1 MINTLKEAFSGE
13 SENHSI
19 ELDGEK
25 LVWKKIQG
33 KVKFKVAEIPLS
45 RISYGDTQTS
55 FNAQLITENR
65 ILKKANSEL
74 KTKEE
79 TLEKDNQLSHQML
92 VGELIVD
99 QLYFGMN

>member
-25 LVWKKIQG
+25 LVWKKTQG

-45 RISYGDTQTS
+45 RISYGDTQKS

-74 KTKEE
+74 KTKEK